1 MSKGAQLGVTPASFS
16 NRRESLRRLLS
27 PRSIAVV
34 GATERP
40 NAPSRRLLE
49 TLKTLAFAGVIA
61 PVHPTNTTVLG
72 LECYRSLADIPAE
85 IDAAAFCVDEKLLP
99 AVVGEAAAKGI
110 RAGVIYGGIRDPHVR
125 AAVVKIARN
134 NTMAICGPNCMG
146 ILNPASGSTL
156 YLNMIADASRLRGN
170 VALVTQSGSVAVGM
184 LGDCRRYGFSHVV
197 SCGDESVTT
206 MDEYVE
212 YLVDDNATG
221 AIALFIE
228 TVRDVAGFT
237 AALDHAAAA
246 GKPVVALKIGRSA
259 LARDAV
265 VGHTGGIAGDGR
277 IFSALMARH
286 NGIEVTSLEEMTEVL
301 AGFQAPRRPAGPR
314 VGIVTASGGQVE
326 MILDEAGGA
335 LFELPSL
342 TDALKQEAA
351 AVIGPISGPGNPLDA
366 WGSGD
371 YTKTLAHGMDVMSRH
386 PDLDAVAMFSDTN
399 DGQPMMPTRYTDILL
414 EASKRSEKPFY
425 FLNTRSNLMRLETV
439 EKFTGTGVGM
449 LTGVRQGLGALGRM
463 GIWAR
468 RAVPAP
474 TVIEEDTH
482 AANGLLQ
489 EALQAGRV
497 TINEIDAKVV
507 LRGLG
512 LRAVDDH
519 IVTSAADAAATATR
533 IGYPVVLKV
542 ASDSIPH
549 RSEHGLVHV
558 GLSSPDALALAWEQQ
573 AGRLAAMGPVAA
585 PVLHV
590 VQPMAS
596 AGIEV
601 IVGVARDPELGPYIA
616 FGAGGV
622 LVELLGDAVVRPLP
636 LRQGEAEA
644 MVRGS
649 RIARLLDG
657 FRGNG
662 ARDVVALVRLVERV
676 AAFAWTNRSAIRE
689 IDINPV
695 FVGTPGQGCF
705 IADAL
710 IVPA

>member
-1 MSKGAQLGVTPASFS
+1 MTPGAGDTP
-16 NRRESLRRLLS
+16 RPPVERDEPLRRLLA

-49 TLKTLAFAGVIA
+49 TLKTLAFGGLIA
-61 PVHPTNTTVLG
+61 PVHPTNATVLG
-72 LECYRSLADIPAE
+72 IDCFRSLADIPAE

-99 AVVGEAAAKGI
+99 VVVGEAAALGI
-110 RAGVIYGGIRDPHVR
+110 RAGVIYGAIRDPGVR
-125 AAVVKIARN
+125 AAVAGIARDHR
-134 NTMAICGPNCMG
+134 MAICGPNCMG
-146 ILNPASGSTL
+146 ILNPAAGSTL
-156 YLNMIADASRLRGN
+156 YLNMIADATRLRGN

-197 SCGDESVTT
+197 SCGDESVTS
-206 MDEYVE
+206 MDQYID
-212 YLVDDNATG
+212 YLVDEEATG
-221 AIALFIE
+221 VIALFIE
-228 TVRDVAGFT
+228 TVRNVAGFT
-237 AALDHAAAA
+237 AALDRAAAA
-246 GKPVVALKIGRSA
+246 RKPVVALKIGRSA

-335 LFELPSL
+335 LFELPAL

-351 AVIGPISGPGNPLDA
+351 SVIGPVSGPGNPLDA

-371 YTKTLAHGMDVMSRH
+371 YTKTIAHGMDVMSKH
-386 PDLDAVAMFSDTN
+386 PAVDAIALFSDTN

-414 EASKRSEKPFY
+414 EASKRSDKPFY
-425 FLNTRSNLMRLETV
+425 FLNTRSNLMRMETV
-439 EKFTGTGVGM
+439 EKFAGTGVGM

-463 GIWAR
+463 GIWAG
-468 RAVPAP
+468 RAAPAP
-474 TVIEEDTH
+474 ALDEPT
-482 AANGLLQ
+482 AAASA
-489 EALQAGRV
+489 ALARAMQSRRP
-497 TINEIDAKVV
+497 TINEIDAKTV

-519 IVTSAADAAATATR
+519 VVASIDEAMAVAAT

-542 ASDSIPH
+542 ASDAIPH
-549 RSEHGLVHV
+549 RSEHGLVDV
-558 GLSSPDALALAWEQQ
+558 GLSGPDALARAWTRQ
-573 AGRLAAMGPVAA
+573 ADRLAAMEPASAA
-585 PVLHV
+585 ISHV
-590 VQPMAS
+590 VQPLAP
-596 AGIEV
+596 GGTEV
-601 IVGVARDPELGPYIA
+601 IVGVGRDPELGPYIA

-622 LVELLGDAVVRPLP
+622 LVELLGGAVVRPLP
-636 LRQGEAEA
+636 LRQGEAAA
-644 MVRGS
+644 MVRDS
-649 RIARLLDG
+649 SIARLLEG
-657 FRGNG
+657 YRGSG
-662 ARDVVALVRLVERV
+662 ARDVGALVRVIERV
-676 AAFAWTNRSAIRE
+676 AAFAWANRDLVRE

-695 FVGTPGQGCF
+695 FVGASGNGCC